1 MDRASAVSRLVE
13 MLLDATPSLK
23 NQAGQ
28 FGGSYEA
35 QRLLLRGLMNM
46 CQVRRRPPE
55 EFFPLQD
62 ELLSA
67 ERDDRP
73 TVTFGDLEPSVVS
86 PRVRVYR
93 GDILNIKADAIVNA
107 ANSSLLGCFIA
118 GHNCIDNCIHSA
130 AGLELRFEC
139 DEIMKKAGHPA
150 PVGCA
155 VVTKGWNL
163 KSPHVIHTV
172 GPNISGPL
180 TSRDHDDLALCYTNC
195 LKAARE
201 NGFKSIAFPCISTGA
216 FSFPHTEAA
225 SVAVPAVLSDMKAN
239 HDDPDVIFV
248 VFEKVDAEA
257 YDYVMKD
264 LREKQLHPEKAKHE
278 ARLSALWSVKRPG
291 EDGWKQL

>member
-1 MDRASAVSRLVE
+1 MDRASAVSTLIG

-23 NQAGQ
+23 GQAGQ

-35 QRLLLRGLMNM
+35 QRMLLRGLMNM

-62 ELLSA
+62 QLLAA

-73 TVTFGDLEPSVVS
+73 TVTFGLLKPSILS
-86 PRVRVYR
+86 PKVRVYR

-139 DEIMKKAGHPA
+139 AQIMDKAGHPA

-155 VVTKGWNL
+155 VVTSGWNL
-163 KSPHVIHTV
+163 KAGDLWSAHLA
-172 GPNISGPL
+172 GPRRSRILLYELPESRARAWLQVHRLPL
-180 TSRDHDDLALCYTNC
+180 HLHRRLLLPAHRGRLGRG
-195 LKAARE
+195 AR
-201 NGFKSIAFPCISTGA
+201 
-216 FSFPHTEAA
+216 
-225 SVAVPAVLSDMKAN
+225 
-239 HDDPDVIFV
+239 
-248 VFEKVDAEA
+248 
-257 YDYVMKD
+257 
-264 LREKQLHPEKAKHE
+264 
-278 ARLSALWSVKRPG
+278 SALRSKG
-291 EDGWKQL
+291 AS

>member
-1 MDRASAVSRLVE
+1 MDRASAVSTLIG

-23 NQAGQ
+23 GQAGQ

-35 QRLLLRGLMNM
+35 QRMLLRGLMNM

-62 ELLSA
+62 QLLAA

-73 TVTFGDLEPSVVS
+73 TVTFGLLKPSILS
-86 PRVRVYR
+86 PKVRVYR

-139 DEIMKKAGHPA
+139 AQIMDKAGHPA

-155 VVTKGWNL
+155 VVTSGWNL
-163 KSPHVIHTV
+163 KASHVIHTV
-172 GPNISGPL
+172 GPAISGPL
-180 TSRDHDDLALCYTNC
+180 TSQDRADLASCYTNC

-201 NGFKSIAFPCISTGA
+201 HGFKSIAFPCISTGA

-225 SVAVPAVLSDMKAN
+225 SVAVPAVLSDLKA
-239 HDDPDVIFV
+239 HPDDPEVIFV
-248 VFEKVDAEA
+248 VFEQVDAEA

-264 LREKQLHPEKAKHE
+264 LREKQLNPDNAPKEV
-278 ARLSALWSVKRPG
+278 RLSALWNVKAPG
-291 EDGWKQL
+291 GGADRQ